1 MRTDFHFAFTP
12 VRRVV
17 SGVFFLLVSLL
28 CLQGAPSSVFVPARV
43 SALVEALPAPLADD
57 SLTGQADLE
66 TLLQVQADRT
76 PAQEA
81 RARRAEKHT
90 VFVMGASVFGAWFTA
105 ENLPLTAHFFETA
118 GVQFHPA
125 LVSAKK
131 RWQRPRPFVRDTRV
145 HPCLA
150 APAGT
155 SYPSGHS
162 ATAAIWGELLS
173 AVFPEKRTEFMAQVR
188 ETMWSRVLAGVHF
201 PTDTQAGRQLG
212 ESIGREML
220 ALTAT
225 QLALEAVHQEIEDQ
239 RRKFLSH

>member
-1 MRTDFHFAFTP
+1 MR
-12 VRRVV
+12 R
-17 SGVFFLLVSLL
+17 GVPGIFLLLAQLL
-28 CLQGAPSSVFVPARV
+28 CLQAEPSPVFLPARV
-43 SALVEALPAPLADD
+43 NALVETLPAPVADD
-57 SLTGQADLE
+57 SLAGQADLE

-76 PAQEA
+76 AAQEA
-81 RARRAEKHT
+81 RTRRVEKHT
-90 VFVMGASVFGAWFTA
+90 VFGMGASVFGIWFTA

-125 LVSAKK
+125 LVSAKQ
-131 RWQRPRPFVRDTRV
+131 RWQRPRPDARDSRV

-173 AVFPEKRTEFMAQVR
+173 AAFPEKREEFMMQVR

-201 PTDTQAGRQLG
+201 PSDTQAGRLLG
-212 ESIGREML
+212 ESIGKEML
-220 ALTAT
+220 TLPAT
-225 QLALEAVHQEIEDQ
+225 QQALEAVHQEIEDQ